1 MPLFIVMVRSF
12 IEILNFF
19 SGVVVIT
26 LLSIVIALAIILGVQ
41 REQNVCLTDG
51 CIQLSAQIAASMNQ
65 SVDPCEDFYE
75 FSCGNWIRNN
85 AIDPGKNLWC
95 HQESIC
101 MHAHSFKICIE
112 NKAHVCISDSLF
124 LIIITV
130 NLEIFIVK
138 IFS

>member
-1 MPLFIVMVRSF
+1 MPSFIAMVRSF

-41 REQNVCLTDG
+41 RGQNVCLTDG
-51 CIQLSAQIAASMNQ
+51 CIQLSTQIAASMNQ

-85 AIDPGKNLWC
+85 AIDPGMFMIILTNGKVHCRVNYTS
-95 HQESIC
+95 E
-101 MHAHSFKICIE
+101 
-112 NKAHVCISDSLF
+112 
-124 LIIITV
+124 LIHGLIHLCGRVTDD
-130 NLEIFIVK
+130 FTH
-138 IFS
+138 